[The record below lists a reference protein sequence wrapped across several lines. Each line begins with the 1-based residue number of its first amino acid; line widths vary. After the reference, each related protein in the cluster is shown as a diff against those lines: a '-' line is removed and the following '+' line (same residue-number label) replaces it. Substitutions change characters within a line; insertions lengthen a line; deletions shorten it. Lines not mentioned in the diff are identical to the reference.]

1 MRTCLLC
8 AGLVLLLKGNSHGTT
23 LLGLRLSNVLV
34 GIGLV
39 NLEGCTD
46 VLANIDICNVDRENL
61 ERCTSVKTLAEH
73 ELRD

>member
-1 MRTCLLC
+1 M
-8 AGLVLLLKGNSHGTT
+8 AYLLKGNSHGAT

-46 VLANIDICNVDRENL
+46 VLAYIYIGNIDRENL